1 MKQGK
6 KEKKK
11 MKKKLKDLLVEA
23 ARAAVA
29 AIVGVFA
36 AALSSG
42 CTTVITPAEEAPC
55 VSVTGAVPF
64 GFQFNNAAKDAAER

>member
-1 MKQGK
+1 
-6 KEKKK
+6 
-11 MKKKLKDLLVEA
+11 MKKRIKDLLVEA

-42 CTTVITPAEEAPC
+42 CTTVITPAKDAPC
-55 VSVTGAVPF
+55 VSVTGAVPV
-64 GFQFNNAAKDAAER
+64 GIQYNAAAKNAAER

>member
-1 MKQGK
+1 MKDK
-6 KEKKK
+6 IKA
-11 MKKKLKDLLVEA
+11 LIREA

-42 CTTVITPAEEAPC
+42 CTTVITPAEETPC
-55 VSVTGAVPF
+55 VSVTGALPF
-64 GFQFNNAAKDAAER
+64 GFQYNNAAKNAAER

>member
-1 MKQGK
+1 MKDK
-6 KEKKK
+6 IKA
-11 MKKKLKDLLVEA
+11 LIREA

-36 AALSSG
+36 AALNSG

-64 GFQFNNAAKDAAER
+64 GFQYNNAAKYAAER